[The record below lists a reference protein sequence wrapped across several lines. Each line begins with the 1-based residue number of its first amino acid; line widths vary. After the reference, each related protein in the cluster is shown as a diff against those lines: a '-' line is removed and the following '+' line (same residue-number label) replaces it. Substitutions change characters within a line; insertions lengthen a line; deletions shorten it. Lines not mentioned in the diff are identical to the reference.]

1 MAISLQTD
9 DEMGIIGILPIDLS
23 FVDPGIGNYTNI
35 LYGDPGIPVE
45 YKNKLVL

>member
-1 MAISLQTD
+1 MAISFQTG
-9 DEMGIIGILPIDLS
+9 DEMGIICILPIDLS

-45 YKNKLVL
+45 YKNTLVL